1 VRSYWV
7 EITGRMSDGRD
18 DRKFRN
24 SHKSIGS
31 SAWRLGPVPRKRE
44 LSASPSALVYA
55 SKCRLA
61 AKRLWRRCDLSIGL
75 PLVVMWKVIGVEGV
89 EAGFH
94 FIQVWIPSLASLV
107 RLRRSTSSPLRGPQC
122 CVARRQELQKVQSII
137 CNITGQGASKRPD
150 AVVKTTALTAA
161 FAKMRCQLLHFRAFL
176 QRAGE
181 GSLYPRR

>member
-1 VRSYWV
+1 MEGMTVNLEAPTSPS
-7 EITGRMSDGRD
+7 GRAPG
-18 DRKFRN
+18 
-24 SHKSIGS
+24 G
-31 SAWRLGPVPRKRE
+31 LGPFLTNGSCLLRRRPWF
-44 LSASPSALVYA
+44 YA
-55 SKCRLA
+55 SKCHLA

-75 PLVVMWKVIGVEGV
+75 PLVVMWKIIGVEGV

-181 GSLYPRR
+181 GNLYPRR